1 MLVGHIPSGDMF
13 GVMRAVTVVPGKA
26 HSLTVRDDIPEP
38 PHDDERALVRVLE
51 TGVCGTDVEIE
62 SALYGEAPPGSPY
75 LILGH
80 ENLGRVERAVDGSG
94 LAKGDLV
101 VSTVRRPCP
110 ELCRSCLEGQ
120 QDMCLTGH
128 YLERGIKGLHGFM
141 CERYAELP
149 RHLIHVPP
157 GLRPVAVLIEPLSF
171 IEKGIEQALR
181 IQQRLEWNPRTAV
194 VLGAGPVGLLASLA
208 LRLRG
213 LDVTLASRGP
223 AESAAARLAEEAGI
237 RYVSTRTTPVEGL
250 SAVTGE
256 IDLLFEGTG
265 AAAVIVPAMKAL
277 GPDGVCVLAS
287 VTGGESKTEI
297 DVAAWNRDIVLG
309 NRVVL
314 GTVNAGR
321 RHFEAGVRDLAT
333 AEERFPGWLGQMITR
348 RLPVAEARMAFE
360 KGPSDI
366 KSILRFE

>member
-1 MLVGHIPSGDMF
+1 
-13 GVMRAVTVVPGKA
+13 MRAVTVVPGKA
-26 HSLTVRDDIPEP
+26 HSLTVREDIPEP
-38 PHDDERALVRVLE
+38 PIDDRRALVRVLE
-51 TGVCGTDVEIE
+51 TGVCGTDKEIDE
-62 SALYGEAPPGSPY
+62 ALFGEAPPGSPY

-80 ENLGRVERAVDGSG
+80 ENLGRVERTPEGSG

-110 ELCRSCLEGQ
+110 ELCRSCIEGQ
-120 QDMCLTGH
+120 HDMCLTGH

-141 CERYAELP
+141 CDLYVESPRY
-149 RHLIHVPP
+149 LIHVPP
-157 GLRPVAVLIEPLSF
+157 GLRAVAVLIEPLSF

-181 IQQRLEWNPRTAV
+181 IQQRLEWEPRTAL
-194 VLGAGPVGLLASLA
+194 VLGAGPVGLLAGLT

-223 AESAAARLAEEAGI
+223 ETSAAARLAQDAGM
-237 RYVSTRTTPVEGL
+237 RYVARTTPVERL
-250 SAVTGE
+250 PSVVGE
-256 IDLLFEGTG
+256 IDIVFEGTG
-265 AAAVIVPAMKAL
+265 AAAMIMPAIQTL
-277 GPDGVCVLAS
+277 GLDGVCVLAS
-287 VTGGESKTEI
+287 VTGGEAKVEI
-297 DVAAWNRDIVLG
+297 DVAAWNREVVLG

-333 AEERFPGWLGQMITR
+333 AEERFPGWLGRMITR
-348 RLPVAEARMAFE
+348 RLPMAEAKAAFE

-366 KSILRFE
+366 KSILRFD